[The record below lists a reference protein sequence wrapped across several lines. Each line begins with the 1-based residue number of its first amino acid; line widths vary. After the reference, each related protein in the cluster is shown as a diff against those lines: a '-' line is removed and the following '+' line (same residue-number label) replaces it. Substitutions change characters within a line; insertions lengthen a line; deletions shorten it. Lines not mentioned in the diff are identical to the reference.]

1 MEPEISL
8 LCKDLVK
15 TYPGVIAMDHINFEL
30 RKGEVHALLGEN
42 GACKSTLIKSIA
54 GAHQCDSGTITIDGK
69 EFHSLTP
76 LQAKEMG
83 VEVVYQEFNQMP
95 SLSVAENIYLT
106 ELRGKRIVADQRE
119 FERKA
124 AELFK
129 EMNLDLNPKVKVASL
144 TNGYK
149 QMVEIAKAISKPT
162 TKILILDEPTA
173 PLTVD
178 QVDILFR
185 LIHNL
190 KEKGISMI
198 FISHRMPEIFEIC
211 DRVTVM
217 RDGKSIQTLNVKD
230 TNREEL
236 VSLMVGRKLNENF
249 PPRETEIGD
258 LVLGGKGPLR
268 QRRGEH
274 LLPDPRGRDPRL
286 CGSGRY
292 GPYRNAAPCL
302 RRGQDGLRRGL
313 HVWQEASYPLA
324 EAGAGTRYRAC
335 PRGQK
340 ASGRVP
346 AYEHQGKHEYF
357 DSSEDLEGHFRP
369 GA

>member
-42 GACKSTLIKSIA
+42 GAGKSTLIKSIA

-258 LVLGGKGPLR
+258 LVLEVRSSALR
-268 QRRGEH
+268 VWSARAVPKRCALSTARTRWTPARFTCMARSFISALRSRRWH
-274 LLPDPRGRDPRL
+274 TVSRLSPRTE
-286 CGSGRY
+286 SF
-292 GPYRNAAPCL
+292 
-302 RRGQDGLRRGL
+302 
-313 HVWQEASYPLA
+313 
-324 EAGAGTRYRAC
+324 RAC
-335 PRGQK
+335 
-340 ASGRVP
+340 SCT
-346 AYEHQGKHEYF
+346 
-357 DSSEDLEGHFRP
+357 
-369 GA
+369 